1 MGKRRQSRMTRE
13 EVEQLIAD
21 YPSQYPTPKY
31 LLFMRYAL
39 DKGFQVSLH
48 RAVRTVSKY
57 VFVYHGQ
64 RRFKV
69 RFSNHV
75 PALYQELTK
84 DCDFYVGI
92 CNTGVTTT
100 RQAWFAMLEFFGM
113 EATNDNNAKPS
124 VE

>member
-1 MGKRRQSRMTRE
+1 MGKRRQSRITRKE
-13 EVEQLIAD
+13 IEKRIAG

-39 DKGFQVSLH
+39 DHGFEVGLH
-48 RAVRTVSKY
+48 EAHHTRSKY
-57 VFVYHGQ
+57 VFVYHLRQ
-64 RRFKV
+64 RFKV

-113 EATNDNNAKPS
+113 EASDGNIAEYQT
-124 VE
+124 E